1 MTIYNVLD
9 MLGGLALFLFG
20 MHILSGAL
28 EKLAGGNL
36 ERWLEKLT
44 SSPIKGVLLGAGV
57 TALIQSSAATTVML
71 VGFVNSGIMKLAQ
84 AIGVIMGAN
93 IGTTATAWLLS
104 LSSISGSGIL
114 NLFKP
119 TTFTP
124 ILAVIGI
131 VLVMFLKSD
140 KKNTLGLVFLGFATL
155 MFGMN
160 AMSVAVRPLEG
171 NEQFCNIMTAFS
183 NPILGVIVGALMTA
197 ALQSSSVSV
206 GILQSLSNATGG
218 ITYAIALPIIL
229 GSNIG
234 SCVTAMISSIGANK
248 AARRVAI
255 VHLFFNIIGT
265 LLFLSLFYLLNAFLQ
280 FSFLNDALNSTGVA
294 IIHTVF
300 NVLAT
305 TAFLPFTKQIEKL
318 ACWVIKDDPNDEN
331 TQILL
336 DDRLLKTPSVAIEQC
351 RNVAIRMAKLTRKTI
366 LSSLEMLDNYD
377 QKKSLEIVENEHT
390 IDIFED
396 KIGSYLLK
404 ISSKDLSEHD
414 SRVISKLLHTIGD
427 LERISDHAVNVVEA
441 AEEMYQKKIKFSDAA
456 YEEINIIKNAVAEI
470 MDKAVEAFINSNIPL
485 AKEVE
490 PLEDVIDELRTDL
503 KMRHIERLR
512 EGKCTIELGFILTD
526 LLTNLERVSDHC
538 SNIAVCMIQVKEN
551 NMDTHEYMT
560 ELKRSEDS
568 DFVTAFNAYKQKYAL
583 PANEA

>member
-124 ILAVIGI
+124 VLAVIGI
-131 VLVMFLKSD
+131 VLVMFIKSD

-160 AMSVAVRPLEG
+160 AMSVAVKPLEG
-171 NEQFCNIMTAFS
+171 NEQFCSIMTAFS

-248 AARRVAI
+248 SARRVAI

-265 LLFLSLFYLLNAFLQ
+265 LLFLSLFYLLNAFLH
-280 FSFLNDALNSTGVA
+280 FSFLNDALNSTGIA

-318 ACWVIKDDPNDEN
+318 ACRVIKDDPNEET

-336 DDRLLKTPSVAIEQC
+336 DERLLKTPSVAIEQC
-351 RNVAIRMAKLTRKTI
+351 RSVAIRMAKLTRKTI

-456 YEEINIIKNAVAEI
+456 HEEINVIKNAVAEI

-568 DFVTAFNAYKQKYAL
+568 DFVNALNAYKQKYTL

>member
-44 SSPIKGVLLGAGV
+44 SNPVKGVLLGAGV

-131 VLVMFLKSD
+131 VLVMFIKSD

-155 MFGMN
+155 MFGMS
-160 AMSVAVRPLEG
+160 AMSAAVKPLEG
-171 NEQFCNIMTAFS
+171 NEQFCSIMTAFS

-218 ITYAIALPIIL
+218 ITYAIALPIVL

-248 AARRVAI
+248 SARRVAI

-265 LLFLSLFYLLNAFLQ
+265 LLFLSLFYLLNAFLH
-280 FSFLNDALNSTGVA
+280 FTFLDDVLNSTGIAV
-294 IIHTVF
+294 IHTVF

-305 TAFLPFTKQIEKL
+305 SAFLPFTKQIEML
-318 ACWVIKDDPNDEN
+318 ACRVIKDDPNEEN

-336 DDRLLKTPSVAIEQC
+336 DERLLKTPSVAIEQC
-351 RNVAIRMAKLTRKTI
+351 RSVAIRMAKLTRKTI
-366 LSSLEMLDNYD
+366 LSSLDILENYD
-377 QKKSLEIVENEHT
+377 QRGSLEIVENEHT

-414 SRVISKLLHTIGD
+414 SKVVTKLLHTIGD

-441 AEEMYQKKIKFSDAA
+441 AEEMYQKKIKFSDEASA
-456 YEEINIIKNAVAEI
+456 EIGIIKAAVVEI
-470 MDKAVEAFINSNIPL
+470 LDKAIEAFINYDISL

-568 DFVTAFNAYKQKYAL
+568 EFVKAFNDYKQKYTL
-583 PANEA
+583 PAAEA

>member
-1 MTIYNVLD
+1 MTIYIVLD

-44 SSPIKGVLLGAGV
+44 SNPVKGVLLGAGV

-131 VLVMFLKSD
+131 VLVMFIKSD

-155 MFGMN
+155 MFGMS
-160 AMSVAVRPLEG
+160 AMSAAVKPLEG
-171 NEQFCNIMTAFS
+171 NEQFCSIMTAFS

-218 ITYAIALPIIL
+218 ITYAIALPIVL

-248 AARRVAI
+248 SARRVAI

-265 LLFLSLFYLLNAFLQ
+265 LLFLSLFYLLNAFLH
-280 FSFLNDALNSTGVA
+280 FTFLDDVLNSTGIAV
-294 IIHTVF
+294 IHTVF

-305 TAFLPFTKQIEKL
+305 SAFLPFTKQIEML
-318 ACWVIKDDPNDEN
+318 ACRVIKDDPNEEN

-336 DDRLLKTPSVAIEQC
+336 DERLLKTPSVAIEQC
-351 RNVAIRMAKLTRKTI
+351 RSVAIRMAKLTRKTI
-366 LSSLEMLDNYD
+366 LSSLDILENYD
-377 QKKSLEIVENEHT
+377 QKRTMEIVENEHT

-414 SRVISKLLHTIGD
+414 SKVVTKLLHTIGD

-441 AEEMYQKKIKFSDAA
+441 AEEMYQKKIKFSDEASA
-456 YEEINIIKNAVAEI
+456 EIGIIKAAVVEI
-470 MDKAVEAFINSNIPL
+470 LDKAIEAFINYDISL

-568 DFVTAFNAYKQKYAL
+568 EFVKAFNDYKQKYTL
-583 PANEA
+583 PAAEA

>member
-1 MTIYNVLD
+1 MTIYNILD

-124 ILAVIGI
+124 VLAVIGI
-131 VLVMFLKSD
+131 VLVMFIKSD

-160 AMSVAVRPLEG
+160 AMSVAVKPLEG
-171 NEQFCNIMTAFS
+171 NEQFCSIMTAFS

-248 AARRVAI
+248 SARRVAI

-280 FSFLNDALNSTGVA
+280 FSFLNDALNSTGIA

-318 ACWVIKDDPNDEN
+318 ACWVIKDDPNEEN

-366 LSSLEMLDNYD
+366 LSSLDVLENYD

-456 YEEINIIKNAVAEI
+456 YEEINVIKNAVAEI

-568 DFVTAFNAYKQKYAL
+568 DFIAALNAYKQKYTL

>member
-44 SSPIKGVLLGAGV
+44 SNPIKGVLLGAGV

-131 VLVMFLKSD
+131 VLVMFIKSD

-155 MFGMN
+155 MFGMS
-160 AMSVAVRPLEG
+160 AMSAAVKPLEG
-171 NEQFCNIMTAFS
+171 NEQFCSIMTAFS

-218 ITYAIALPIIL
+218 ITYAIALPIVL

-248 AARRVAI
+248 SARRVAI

-265 LLFLSLFYLLNAFLQ
+265 LLFLSLFYLLNAFLH
-280 FSFLNDALNSTGVA
+280 FTFLDDVLNSTGIAV
-294 IIHTVF
+294 IHTVF

-305 TAFLPFTKQIEKL
+305 SAFLPFTKQIEML
-318 ACWVIKDDPNDEN
+318 ACRVIKDDPNEEN

-336 DDRLLKTPSVAIEQC
+336 DERLLKTPSVAIEQC
-351 RNVAIRMAKLTRKTI
+351 RSVAIRMAKLTRKTI
-366 LSSLEMLDNYD
+366 LSSLDILENYD
-377 QKKSLEIVENEHT
+377 QRGSLEIVENEHT

-414 SRVISKLLHTIGD
+414 SKVVTKLLHTIGD

-441 AEEMYQKKIKFSDAA
+441 AEEMYQKKIKFSDEASA
-456 YEEINIIKNAVAEI
+456 EIGIIKAAVVEI
-470 MDKAVEAFINSNIPL
+470 LDKAIEAFINYDISL

-568 DFVTAFNAYKQKYAL
+568 EFVKAFNDYKQKYTL
-583 PANEA
+583 PAAEA